1 MGKKRRPAMSIEEK
15 ENEMISLAVDLC
27 EERMRNGTATAQEII
42 HFLKLGTVRSQKELE
57 LLEMEKE
64 LKKAK
69 AEAIQSSKSSEELYT
84 KALQAMRTYS
94 GQDLYEAEEEELY

>member
-15 ENEMISLAVDLC
+15 ENEMISLAVNLC

-69 AEAIQSSKSSEELYT
+69 AEAIQSSKSSEELYS

>member
-69 AEAIQSSKSSEELYT
+69 AEAIQSSKTSEELYS

>member
-69 AEAIQSSKSSEELYT
+69 AEAIQSSKSSEELYS